1 MSDMQGSSRRTV
13 EAYSDP
19 RCIAVYDALEGLQ
32 RSDLK
37 VYAAIVE
44 EFDADSVL
52 DVGCGTG
59 TLALMLAR
67 QGCTVT
73 AADPSSAALDVAQ
86 KKSDAE
92 GVNWVHGT
100 APDVLPIQ
108 VDMTLMTANA
118 AQEIS
123 ADRDWAETVS
133 AIHAALRP
141 GGRFVFESRDPA
153 KRAWESWTKE
163 KTRQVVEV
171 AVEGQVES
179 WVQLRSVDGDTV
191 VFDSPTIFQ
200 RDGERIDATSTLRFR
215 SRESLRQ
222 SLESAGFCVD
232 EIRDAPDRPGREFV
246 FVARKV

>member
-1 MSDMQGSSRRTV
+1 
-13 EAYSDP
+13 
-19 RCIAVYDALEGLQ
+19 
-32 RSDLK
+32 
-37 VYAAIVE
+37 
-44 EFDADSVL
+44 
-52 DVGCGTG
+52 
-59 TLALMLAR
+59 MLAR

-133 AIHAALRP
+133 TIHAALRP

-200 RDGERIDATSTLRFR
+200 RDGERIDAMSTLRFR